1 MLIDLRIEGK
11 KVLVIGGGT
20 LGERKAKK
28 LVHHSPEITVI
39 SKTFTPDL
47 KELQKKDK
55 LILIKEDIKE
65 NPKWLTE
72 RISETDLLYVA
83 TDDTQLNQRL
93 STIARE
99 HKVLVCVVDMP
110 MISDFYSPATF
121 KKGSIRVGICTDGK
135 SPLMSKMLR
144 KRLESVVSDEDSI
157 QVELQSYAR
166 KKAHEI
172 IPDSDNR
179 RNALYRVYNNDEI
192 RHLLSHG
199 MLEKAKEIAENVIKQ

>member
-39 SKTFTPDL
+39 SKNFTPDL

-72 RISETDLLYVA
+72 QISETDLLYVA

-121 KKGSIRVGICTDGK
+121 QKGSIRVGICTDGK

-192 RHLLSHG
+192 RHLLSQG